1 MPQKMNVGKLAVF
14 LLPFQTKKH
23 KVFQKKTLKSA
34 LIVSQEFGLEE
45 RRNQGSGHGQMD
57 MHGQVNWLSG
67 QPDDEDA
74 LLIGN
79 DFTWRD
85 WEKKNLLYYSCK
97 Y

>member
-1 MPQKMNVGKLAVF
+1 
-14 LLPFQTKKH
+14 
-23 KVFQKKTLKSA
+23 
-34 LIVSQEFGLEE
+34 
-45 RRNQGSGHGQMD
+45 MD

-85 WEKKNLLYYSCK
+85 WEKKNLLYYLCK